1 MTAPPPGRDRYQP
14 LFQLADGHR
23 RLGYQAAA
31 ASDQVTVHREY
42 QAALGLLRQ
51 LAEVVPVE
59 QDLLRD
65 LAAGHHREGNHAAVM
80 GYGLAARYEYQADLV
95 TVLRQLAL
103 ADPVTGELLRAALDS
118 AGEDGAAEDGAGEAA
133 PFSARSTSPQ
143 AGGGWPGP
151 SEPSEPEQQCQDLGD
166 LAERALAAGDRDTA
180 AASYLALV
188 GLRERL
194 VAVTPGRAQV

>member
-95 TVLRQLAL
+95 MLQRLAQARRPRMRGCCVTWL
-103 ADPVTGELLRAALDS
+103 A
-118 AGEDGAAEDGAGEAA
+118 
-133 PFSARSTSPQ
+133 
-143 AGGGWPGP
+143 
-151 SEPSEPEQQCQDLGD
+151 C
-166 LAERALAAGDRDTA
+166 TA
-180 AASYLALV
+180 AWPAGLSRTATMRRPGAS
-188 GLRERL
+188 LRPR
-194 VAVTPGRAQV
+194 

>member
-118 AGEDGAAEDGAGEAA
+118 AGEAA

-143 AGGGWPGP
+143 AGGGWPGPSEP

>member
-103 ADPVTGELLRAALDS
+103 ADPVTGELLRPWTARARRRRLVPGRRPRRRAV
-118 AGEDGAAEDGAGEAA
+118 AGPGRRSRRSRSS
-133 PFSARSTSPQ
+133 SARTWATSRS
-143 AGGGWPGP
+143 GRWP
-151 SEPSEPEQQCQDLGD
+151 
-166 LAERALAAGDRDTA
+166 RATGIRP
-180 AASYLALV
+180 
-188 GLRERL
+188 LRVIL
-194 VAVTPGRAQV
+194 PW

>member
-1 MTAPPPGRDRYQP
+1 
-14 LFQLADGHR
+14 
-23 RLGYQAAA
+23 
-31 ASDQVTVHREY
+31 
-42 QAALGLLRQ
+42 
-51 LAEVVPVE
+51 
-59 QDLLRD
+59 
-65 LAAGHHREGNHAAVM
+65 
-80 GYGLAARYEYQADLV
+80 LV

-118 AGEDGAAEDGAGEAA
+118 AGEAA

-143 AGGGWPGP
+143 AGGGWPGPSEP